1 MSWEPSPPPL
11 EWVPAENRWW
21 FYRCVAPVV
30 VATCAIGTLVALNA
44 LSLPPASLGW
54 QVLQAL
60 GVGMAVLA
68 GYVVVALFPS
78 VRRLGISP
86 LGIVVG
92 GTLLDT
98 SYSWSDV
105 KQVTRTEVRR
115 ADWSSVR
122 VEVRTRLRLKSG
134 IFASEITLT
143 PVQGDRLAR
152 FLRLPSGERSGTLP
166 SERALRS

>member
-1 MSWEPSPPPL
+1 MSWDPSPPPL

-21 FYRCVAPVV
+21 FYRWVAPLVV
-30 VATCAIGTLVALNA
+30 VTCAIVTLVT
-44 LSLPPASLGW
+44 LSVLSPSPASLGW
-54 QVLQAL
+54 QLLRGL
-60 GVGMAVLA
+60 GVSMVVLVEYA
-68 GYVVVALFPS
+68 LVALFPS

-143 PVQGDRLAR
+143 PVQGERLAR